1 MLMHWLGDVFSHP
14 EWRGAALIAGKTSV
28 VYVFLVIGLRLLG
41 KRELGQMNIYDLV
54 LIIVL
59 ANAVQNAMV
68 GDDNSL
74 GGGLVSAMTLLA
86 LNRLFSLAMTRSTK
100 LEHAMIGNPMLIV
113 KEGKMIE
120 SRCRRE
126 GITRDQIM
134 AALREH
140 GMVKLQDAQMCVL
153 EVDGTISVVSKQ
165 ADVQR
170 TRRHFKALR
179 LP

>member
-1 MLMHWLGDVFSHP
+1 MMHWLKDVFSHP
-14 EWRGAALIAGKTSV
+14 TLSGAALIAGKTTII
-28 VYVFLVIGLRLLG
+28 YLFLVLGLRLLG

-74 GGGLVSAMTLLA
+74 GGGLVSALTLLIW
-86 LNRLFSLAMTRSTK
+86 NRLFTLAMVRSPK

-113 KEGKMIE
+113 NNGKIIE
-120 SRCRRE
+120 DRCRRE

-140 GMVKLQDAQMCVL
+140 GLQKLDDAQMCVL
-153 EVDGTISVVSKQ
+153 EVDGTISVVSNQ
-165 ADVQR
+165 AEVQR

-179 LP
+179 IP

>member
-1 MLMHWLGDVFSHP
+1 MLTHWLAEVFSHP
-14 EWRGAALIAGKTSV
+14 TLRGAVLIAGKTTV
-28 VYVFLVIGLRLLG
+28 VYIFLVLGLRLLG

-74 GGGLVSAMTLLA
+74 VGGIVSAFTLLA
-86 LNRLFSLAMTRSTK
+86 WNRAFTVAMVRSTR

-113 KEGKMIE
+113 KDGKMIE
-120 SRCRRE
+120 DRCRRE
-126 GITRDQIM
+126 GITHELLM

-140 GMVKLQDAQMCVL
+140 GMEHLSQAAMCVL
-153 EVDGTISVVSKQ
+153 EVDGSISVVPRQ
-165 ADVQR
+165 ADIQR
-170 TRRHFKALR
+170 TRKHFKALR
-179 LP
+179 MP

>member
-1 MLMHWLGDVFSHP
+1 MLMHWLKDVFSHP
-14 EWRGAALIAGKTSV
+14 TLSGAALIAGKTTII
-28 VYVFLVIGLRLLG
+28 YLFLVLGLRLLG

-74 GGGLVSAMTLLA
+74 GGGLISALTLLTW
-86 LNRLFSLAMTRSTK
+86 NRLFTLAMVRSPK

-113 KEGKMIE
+113 RDGKLIE
-120 SRCRRE
+120 DRCRRE

-140 GMVKLQDAQMCVL
+140 GLQKLDDAQMCVL
-153 EVDGTISVVSKQ
+153 EVDGTISVVSNQ
-165 ADVQR
+165 AEVQR

-179 LP
+179 IP